1 MQKVKLILL
10 MGMIVI
16 AAASFNMKPKEQIQ
30 WMSFGEMQEAY
41 AKNPKPILVDMYTDW
56 CGWCKQMDKLTY
68 TNEKVVKYINENY
81 YAVKF
86 DAESKENII
95 FNNKEYQ
102 YNTKYKSN
110 DLALFLSFGRLEFPT
125 TVFLPSIDAR
135 PAPLSGYMR
144 PKELEPP
151 LKYFVE
157 RVNAEESFVDFSK
170 KMKKE
175 W

>member
-1 MQKVKLILL
+1 MQKVKVFLL
-10 MGMIVI
+10 VCVI
-16 AAASFNMKPKEQIQ
+16 AIATSSFNLKPKEQIK
-30 WMSFGEMQEAY
+30 WISFEELHELY
-41 AKNPKPILVDMYTDW
+41 AKNPKPILIDMYTEW

-68 TNEKVVKYINENY
+68 TNEKVIKYINENY

-86 DAESKENII
+86 DAESREKI
-95 FNNKEYQ
+95 FFNQKEYT
-102 YNTKYKSN
+102 YNTRYKSN
-110 DLALFLSFGRLEFPT
+110 DLALYLSFGRLEFPT
-125 TVFLPSIDAR
+125 TVFLPSLDAK

-157 RVNAEESFVDFSK
+157 RKSEAETFVDFNK